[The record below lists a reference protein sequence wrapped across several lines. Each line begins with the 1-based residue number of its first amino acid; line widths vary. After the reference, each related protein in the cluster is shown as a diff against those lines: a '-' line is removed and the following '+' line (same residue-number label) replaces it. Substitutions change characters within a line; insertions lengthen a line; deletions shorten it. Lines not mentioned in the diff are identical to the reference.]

1 MRLLLDSLR
10 DKIASLEGD
19 FILPKNNYEPSF
31 CQTLGWSVATTRY
44 YDAKFHDCLIE
55 MKKGQNGMFFDM
67 VRYSE
72 IYLGKGDQGTW
83 TVFFRYHKA
92 RKKVSEIYII
102 DTKRI
107 LSFLRLDRKKAETCI
122 RLKEDQTRGL
132 VMQASMTKLDM
143 EKIADCIVLEDGS
156 LKTTTETMA
165 NPQEIRPSPPSYP
178 PPPPWIRSMMSRSQQ
193 KQYWWHD
200 RMQESSWSP
209 LKWYDTVNQAWL

>member
-1 MRLLLDSLR
+1 
-10 DKIASLEGD
+10 
-19 FILPKNNYEPSF
+19 
-31 CQTLGWSVATTRY
+31 
-44 YDAKFHDCLIE
+44 
-55 MKKGQNGMFFDM
+55 M

-122 RLKEDQTRGL
+122 RLKEDQTRGPRH
-132 VMQASMTKLDM
+132 ASLDDQVGHG
-143 EKIADCIVLEDGS
+143 ENRRLHRLGGRVVENNNNRDHGQPAGDPAVPAIL
-156 LKTTTETMA
+156 
-165 NPQEIRPSPPSYP
+165 P
-178 PPPPWIRSMMSRSQQ
+178 PPPHWIRSMMSRSQQ